1 MCYCQIKK
9 QFSVNLSLS
18 YERIVLEKVLFLSKY
33 KKKKLV
39 TIFYYMNL
47 IHFLFASK
55 YNQ

>member
-47 IHFLFASK
+47 IHFLFESN